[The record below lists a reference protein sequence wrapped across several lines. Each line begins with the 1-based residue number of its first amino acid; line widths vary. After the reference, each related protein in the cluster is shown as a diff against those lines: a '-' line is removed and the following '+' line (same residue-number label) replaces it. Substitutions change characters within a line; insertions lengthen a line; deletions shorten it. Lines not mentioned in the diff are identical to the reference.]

1 MAVNLK
7 RLLKKEV
14 CSIISEFDKDAFVMD
29 VKDKILYGD
38 SGQNPGKAP
47 GQGSGCRQPVRLGA
61 DLLGWVGGG
70 NKSALVASLLAYLA
84 VLEAEKKSLARETL
98 DKYREISLLYS
109 LTEKFSK
116 NLDSEEIA
124 MSVLDEVKKII
135 KGDSIYILTIN
146 EETGQLE
153 ILVGVGPENCLSL
166 GMKPG
171 EGIAG
176 DIIRTGKAEIVND
189 VMQDP
194 RFIPGEVPVSSLM
207 CAPLIIKDQVIGVMS
222 VSSEKSVIYKAEDL
236 KILSALAFQAAF
248 ILENT
253 KLNFIRET
261 FGRYLSDDLVS
272 KLLATPGALK
282 LGGEKKEI
290 TIMMS
295 DLRGFTSLTEQL
307 PPETVVAIINNYL
320 KCMVDVIQNY
330 NGTILEFIGDAI
342 MTIFG
347 APLWTS
353 DHAVQAVACA
363 LEMQLAMEEV
373 NRWNQD
379 NNYPEIQM
387 GIGINTGHVVVGN
400 IGSEKRTKYGCVGSQ
415 VNTTSRIE
423 SYSLGGQVLISRE
436 TLQALGDIRPELSE
450 EFEAS
455 PKGIKEPI
463 KIFSLSGLGDPY
475 NLFLKQGGHEV
486 IQLAEA
492 VQVRVFLITDKHCSD
507 KSFEGK
513 ISKVSR
519 DGLEISGDVYLP
531 AMTNL
536 KLQILDPQGLTIID
550 EIYGKTKYEKKSK
563 EKVLVNLTSL
573 PEEGRIYLGKLLV
586 KAESCRHDQK

>member
-14 CSIISEFDKDAFVMD
+14 CSIIHELDKDIFIVD
-29 VKDKILYGD
+29 VSEKILYGD
-38 SGQNPGKAP
+38 PGENLGKDLGQD
-47 GQGSGCRQPVRLGA
+47 SGCLHPIRLSE
-61 DLLGWVGGG
+61 DILGWVGGG
-70 NKSALVASLLAYLA
+70 NKPAMVASLVSYLA
-84 VLEAEKKSLARETL
+84 NLEAEKKSLARETL

-116 NLDSEEIA
+116 NLDLEEIA
-124 MSVLDEVKKII
+124 MSVLNEVKKII
-135 KGDSIYILTIN
+135 KADSIYILTIN

-153 ILVGVGPENCLSL
+153 ILVGVGPEYHLSL
-166 GMKPG
+166 GLKPG

-176 DIIRTGKAEIVND
+176 DIIQTGKAEILND
-189 VMQDP
+189 VMKDP
-194 RFIPGEVPVSSLM
+194 RFIPGNVPVSSVM
-207 CAPLIIKDQVIGVMS
+207 CAPLIIKDQVKGVMS
-222 VSSEKSVIYKAEDL
+222 VCSEKSVTYKAEDL

-307 PPETVVAIINNYL
+307 TPETVVAIINNYL

-330 NGTILEFIGDAI
+330 NGTIIEFIGDAI
-342 MTIFG
+342 FSIFG

-373 NRWNQD
+373 NRWNKE

-387 GIGINTGHVVVGN
+387 GIGINTGQVVVGN

-423 SYSLGGQVLISRE
+423 SYSVGGQVLISKE
-436 TLQALGDIRPELSE
+436 TLQALGDIRPEIRE
-450 EFEAS
+450 QFDAN

-463 KIFSLSGLGDPY
+463 KIFAIAGMGPPY
-475 NLFLKQGGHEV
+475 NLFLKQPAHDVVELAQPVKVRFYV
-486 IQLAEA
+486 IQ
-492 VQVRVFLITDKHCSD
+492 DKHCSER
-507 KSFEGK
+507 SFNGHIIK
-513 ISKVSR
+513 LSR
-519 DGLEISGDVYLP
+519 DELEICTDTNLP

-536 KLQILDPQGLTIID
+536 KLQIVDLHGLTIID
-550 EIYGKTKYEKKSK
+550 EIYGKTKIEEKSNQNIF
-563 EKVLVNLTSL
+563 VNLTSL
-573 PEEGRIYLGKLLV
+573 PEKSRTYFAKLLA
-586 KAESCRHDQK
+586 KPEGSRNDQK

>member
-1 MAVNLK
+1 MK

-14 CSIISEFDKDAFVMD
+14 CSIIRELDQDIFIIDAGEKV
-29 VKDKILYGD
+29 LYGEY
-38 SGQNPGKAP
+38 GQD
-47 GQGSGCRQPVRLGA
+47 SGCRHPIQLGVE
-61 DLLGWVGGG
+61 LLGWVGGG
-70 NKSALVASLLAYLA
+70 NKPALVASLLSYLA
-84 VLEAEKKSLARETL
+84 NLEAEKKSLARETL

-116 NLDSEEIA
+116 NLDPEEIA
-124 MSVLDEVKKII
+124 ISVLDEVKKII
-135 KGDSIYILTIN
+135 KADNIYILTIS

-153 ILVGVGPENCLSL
+153 ILVGAGPEYHLSL
-166 GMKPG
+166 GLKPG

-176 DIIRTGKAEIVND
+176 DIFQTGKAEILND
-189 VMQDP
+189 VMMDP
-194 RFIPGEVPVSSLM
+194 RFIPGKVPVSSVM
-207 CAPLIIKDQVIGVMS
+207 CAPLMIKDQVIGVMS
-222 VSSEKSVIYKAEDL
+222 VCSEKTVIYKAEDL
-236 KILSALAFQAAF
+236 KILCALAFQAAF

-347 APLWTS
+347 APLWAA

-373 NRWNQD
+373 NLWNKE

-415 VNTTSRIE
+415 VNTASRIE
-423 SYSLGGQVLISRE
+423 SYSVGGQVLISNE
-436 TLQALGDIRPELSE
+436 TLQAIGEIRLEIRE
-450 EFEAS
+450 QFEVNA
-455 PKGIKEPI
+455 KGLKEPV
-463 KIFSLSGLGDPY
+463 KIFDISGMGDPY
-475 NLFLKQGGHEV
+475 NFFLKQAGHEV
-486 IQLAEA
+486 VELAES
-492 VQVRVFLITDKHCSD
+492 VNVRYFLIKDKHCSES
-507 KSFEGK
+507 SFKGQITK
-513 ISKVSR
+513 LSR
-519 DGLEISGDVYLP
+519 DQLEIFTDISLP

-536 KLQILDPQGLTIID
+536 KLQIVDSNGLTIID
-550 EIYGKTKYEKKSK
+550 EIYGKTRIKETRIEEKSK
-563 EKVLVNLTSL
+563 QNILVNLTSL
-573 PEEGRIYLGKLLV
+573 PEEGRTYF
-586 KAESCRHDQK
+586 AEILAKSESHRNDQK